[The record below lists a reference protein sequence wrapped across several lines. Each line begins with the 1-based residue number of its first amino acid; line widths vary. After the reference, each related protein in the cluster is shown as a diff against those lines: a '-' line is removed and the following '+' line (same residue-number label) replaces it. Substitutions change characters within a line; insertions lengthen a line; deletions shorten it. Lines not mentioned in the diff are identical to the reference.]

1 MQAFKT
7 TTSTVST
14 ALTQA
19 SKAWGI
25 PVEKIAFDLLS
36 YHTYY
41 RGTVDEEWR
50 TLEASR
56 LEDVT
61 TEVEIRASPFEVR
74 QEYQIIIHPLQ
85 PHPHFDLRLS
95 LASDKNKTKAIVIIE
110 PSSVLPLKK
119 GIQDYIKEEIRS
131 KKLQAGLLIGIT
143 DSDFDVQINQLLL
156 KIQKEGALHEPY
168 RIGVTKFF
176 PPIPPINDS
185 VVLHYKKETHDK
197 KLIEGVLPDD
207 LIFEYIFAV
216 NGRNGR
222 SCTGEYLHAGEP
234 LIRYA
239 NAITIDHET
248 IRAEEDALSIRF
260 YSKQSGYV
268 QRINGIFSIA
278 HELRLK
284 HASFKD
290 TGSIET
296 GSDKDIHVKINRED
310 LTKDAVGSG
319 ITIDVQTLDVQGTI
333 GSNTKIQA
341 CELTIGAQTHKK
353 SFIEVQENATI
364 HLHRGDLKAK
374 NATIEIL
381 EAGRVEA
388 QTVHVSKMMG
398 GEIIADHVVIDILYS
413 NANITALKSITIQSI
428 IGDGNNLII
437 NPRAI
442 PSYLEQI
449 NLLELQLKEV
459 YTQIQEKG
467 KHLLGKELA
476 LKEQLNRIKQTQ
488 EKIKTALAQ
497 NVSPIKTDVV
507 RVQQYKHSLSHLSDE
522 KITIKELEEHTHSI
536 ENDLSMLYDAD
547 VHATIT
553 HHGTYNGHTRILFID
568 PKTSQKYASS
578 PQGNILHVRLRR
590 EGEDKKIIF
599 ES

>member
-7 TTSTVST
+7 TTSSVST

-19 SKAWGI
+19 AQAWGI
-25 PVEKIAFDLLS
+25 PVEKIGFDLLS
-36 YHTYY
+36 YQTYY

-50 TLEASR
+50 TLEVSR

-61 TEVEIRASPFEVR
+61 TEVEIRSSPFEVR

-85 PHPHFDLRLS
+85 PHPYFDLHLS
-95 LASDKNKTKAIVIIE
+95 LASDKNKTKAIVIID
-110 PSSVLPLKK
+110 PSSLLPLKK

-207 LIFEYIFAV
+207 LIFEYTFAV

-222 SCTGEYLHAGEP
+222 SCTGEYLHAGEA

-319 ITIDVQTLDVQGTI
+319 ITIDVQTLDIQGTI

-353 SFIEVQENATI
+353 SFIEVQENASI

-413 NANITALKSITIQSI
+413 NANISI
-428 IGDGNNLII
+428 
-437 NPRAI
+437 
-442 PSYLEQI
+442 
-449 NLLELQLKEV
+449 
-459 YTQIQEKG
+459 
-467 KHLLGKELA
+467 
-476 LKEQLNRIKQTQ
+476 
-488 EKIKTALAQ
+488 
-497 NVSPIKTDVV
+497 
-507 RVQQYKHSLSHLSDE
+507 
-522 KITIKELEEHTHSI
+522 
-536 ENDLSMLYDAD
+536 
-547 VHATIT
+547 
-553 HHGTYNGHTRILFID
+553 
-568 PKTSQKYASS
+568 
-578 PQGNILHVRLRR
+578 
-590 EGEDKKIIF
+590 
-599 ES
+599 